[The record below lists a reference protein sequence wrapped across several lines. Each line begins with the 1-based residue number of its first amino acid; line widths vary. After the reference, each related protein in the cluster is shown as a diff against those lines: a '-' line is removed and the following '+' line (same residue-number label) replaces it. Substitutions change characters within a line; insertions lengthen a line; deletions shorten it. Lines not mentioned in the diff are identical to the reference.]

1 MAEAA
6 HCPHM
11 IGCPMYSLFKLASA
25 LAVWKTNYCE
35 ADFSRCARFTTS
47 ARGEAVPINL
57 LPNGS
62 LLRKPGESNR

>member
-1 MAEAA
+1 
-6 HCPHM
+6 
-11 IGCPMYSLFKLASA
+11 MYSLFKLAGA

-35 ADFSRCARFTTS
+35 ADFSRCARFSTS